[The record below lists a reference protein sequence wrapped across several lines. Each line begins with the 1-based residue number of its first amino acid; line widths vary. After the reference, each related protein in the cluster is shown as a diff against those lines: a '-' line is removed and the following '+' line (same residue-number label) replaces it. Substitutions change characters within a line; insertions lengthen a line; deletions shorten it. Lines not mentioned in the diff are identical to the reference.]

1 MTTKRILLI
10 FGGVVVTVG
19 LLVMVFVGGIVGFA
33 IYQWETAKLPRRRNS
48 FFAAMIS

>member
-33 IYQWETAKLPRRRNS
+33 IYQVKQRSCRGGETVS
-48 FFAAMIS
+48 SQQ